1 MEVKYSF
8 FEYDQSKLYYGIVG
22 EGFPVLLLHGWPQT
36 SFMWRHL
43 YPYLVKYGFNVIMPD
58 LPGLGKSSAPKSFDK
73 KTIASYIQVFVHD
86 FLGFDKIFIIGH
98 DWGGPISF
106 SYAQTCQNKVKKIVL
121 IDVPIPG
128 DGSADFPKIDGIIN
142 FIKLSTYLKNLQ

>member
-8 FEYDQSKLYYGIVG
+8 FEHNQKKLYYGIVG

-36 SFMWRHL
+36 SYMWRHL
-43 YPYLVKYGFNVIMPD
+43 YPYLVKNGFNVIMPD

-73 KTIASYIQVFVHD
+73 KTIASYIQVFIHD

-106 SYAQTCQNKVKKIVL
+106 SYAQTCQNTVKIMSKG
-121 IDVPIPG
+121 P
-128 DGSADFPKIDGIIN
+128 
-142 FIKLSTYLKNLQ
+142 

>member
-8 FEYDQSKLYYGIVG
+8 FEYDQNKLYYGIVG

-36 SFMWRHL
+36 SYMWRHL
-43 YPYLVKYGFNVIMPD
+43 YPYLVKNRFKVIMPD

-86 FLGFDKIFIIGH
+86 FLGLDKIFIIGH

-106 SYAQTCQNKVKKIVL
+106 SYAQTYQNKV
-121 IDVPIPG
+121 
-128 DGSADFPKIDGIIN
+128 
-142 FIKLSTYLKNLQ
+142 TKNCTN